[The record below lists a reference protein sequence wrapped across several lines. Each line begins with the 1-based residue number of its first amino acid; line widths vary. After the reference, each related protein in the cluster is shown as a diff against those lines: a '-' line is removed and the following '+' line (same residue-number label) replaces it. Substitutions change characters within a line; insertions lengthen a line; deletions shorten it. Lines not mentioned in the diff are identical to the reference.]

1 MVFDS
6 QMPVNIENCMKCDLI
21 HGKSVTLTNPEKQR
35 QAFWVE
41 IISCNITKNR
51 NMVDFF
57 RSNPL
62 KMGFMI
68 TTVFQ

>member
-1 MVFDS
+1 MIPGNSWIYTKQIEVVIEWFLS

-41 IISCNITKNR
+41 IIS
-51 NMVDFF
+51 
-57 RSNPL
+57 
-62 KMGFMI
+62 
-68 TTVFQ
+68 